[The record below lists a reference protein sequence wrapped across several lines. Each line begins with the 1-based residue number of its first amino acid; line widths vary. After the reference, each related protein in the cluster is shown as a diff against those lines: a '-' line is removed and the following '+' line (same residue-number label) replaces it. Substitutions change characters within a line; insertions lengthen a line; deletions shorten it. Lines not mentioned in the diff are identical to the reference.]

1 MVGPRVVK
9 PVPTR
14 AAHAGRAVGVHLKTR
29 TAPRTATSTTAAA
42 TVLVVGNAVGN
53 SAMATNDTTED
64 PTASGTHQEAGSQP
78 MTMAAAATKPIMAAT
93 HKASPIAL
101 LTV

>member
-14 AAHAGRAVGVHLKTR
+14 AHAGRAVGAHLKTR

-53 SAMATNDTTED
+53 SAMATSDTTED
-64 PTASGTHQEAGSQP
+64 PTASGTHHEAGSQP
-78 MTMAAAATKPIMAAT
+78 MTTAAAATKPTMAAIQRP
-93 HKASPIAL
+93 SPIAL